1 MQILL
6 ALIVGALIGVGVHFS
21 VSGRST
27 RGPVLAPMIGAVSAG
42 IAWTI
47 LTWAGLGLDSPW
59 LWLSALVVP
68 PAVTYPAVLLVTR
81 LRRQHDA
88 NERTRLKI
96 G

>member
-6 ALIVGALIGVGVHFS
+6 ALLVGALIGVGVHFS
-21 VSGRST
+21 AAGRDT
-27 RGPVLAPMIGAVSAG
+27 RGPVLAPMVGAVSAG
-42 IAWTI
+42 LAWTI

-68 PAVTYPAVLLVTR
+68 PAVTYPAVILLTR
-81 LRRQHDA
+81 LRRRHDA
-88 NERTRLKI
+88 DERVRLRI